1 MSIKHSRIEPYIRQL
16 ESMEA
21 DLRKMEQEA
30 QDGDQNRKAVQVVIS
45 GIRELVKLVASAF
58 VEKEEEIALFR
69 EACIFDA
76 MNLRL
81 DHQFAVMANHTATW
95 EPAYKRHFDFLL
107 GQNPEVSQ
115 RIGRTKGWKFEW
127 KKSRSAAV
135 ELIKAQTVTESV
147 YVNGMPATAAQLV
160 AKWEDDYEDD
170 LRDFNKF
177 VYAMDARKTD
187 PTPYLTELINGL
199 LGRKKMLR
207 K

>member
-1 MSIKHSRIEPYIRQL
+1 MSIKHSRIESYIRQL
-16 ESMEA
+16 QSMEA
-21 DLRKMEQEA
+21 DLRKIEQEA
-30 QDGDQNRKAVQVVIS
+30 QDGDQNRKAVQVVIL
-45 GIRELVKLVASAF
+45 GIRELGKLVSGAF

-76 MNLRL
+76 MSLRL
-81 DHQFAVMANHTATW
+81 DHQFAAIADHTATW
-95 EPAYKRHFDFLL
+95 EPAYRRHFDLLL
-107 GQNPEVSQ
+107 GQTPGVYQ
-115 RIGRTKGWKFEW
+115 RSGRTNGWKFEW